1 MTAKNRELLEKTRQ
15 EEKLN
20 GQKNML
26 QERAKYQAT
35 DSRVHEQIIALN
47 ESKLSLQN
55 EIQSLELE
63 IASIGRDIDLTTK
76 KIHEVEQEEMSYT
89 LKRESLKRNLLLTIE
104 NY

>member
-1 MTAKNRELLEKTRQ
+1 
-15 EEKLN
+15 
-20 GQKNML
+20 ML

-76 KIHEVEQEEMSYT
+76 KHPRSRARRDELYIKERVSSKGICYS
-89 LKRESLKRNLLLTIE
+89 R
-104 NY
+104 